1 MVKNSKFAPFMDA
14 LNDFLDPPVDR
25 ASMVN
30 LSAAL
35 MNMAEEVG
43 IPIDCTIDSQHI
55 QSRGGGGGEKILT
68 VMFHAP
74 GQSTVRTNPSRLHS
88 STVDT

>member
-1 MVKNSKFAPFMDA
+1 MFVTDGQKPQICPFIDA
-14 LNDFLDPPVDR
+14 LNDFLEDPPVDR

-30 LSAAL
+30 LTAAL

-55 QSRGGGGGEKILT
+55 QSRGGGERKY
-68 VMFHAP
+68 
-74 GQSTVRTNPSRLHS
+74 
-88 STVDT
+88 